1 MGVYKHDNGRWY
13 CRGQIK
19 GERYHALCPGAT
31 SESKAKSIEDGI
43 RFKIRNRQLGLVEQE
58 KMVINLKEIMNC
70 YIEYRKQRLE
80 DWANGC
86 I

>member
-1 MGVYKHDNGRWY
+1 MGVYQHDNGRWY
-13 CRGQIK
+13 CRGLIK

-43 RFKIRNRQLGLVEQE
+43 RFKIRNRQLGLIEQKAE
-58 KMVINLKEIMNC
+58 IITLGEIMNC
-70 YIEYRKQRLE
+70 YIKYRKQRLE
-80 DWANGC
+80 DWTNGC

>member
-19 GERYHALCPGAT
+19 GKRYHAPLPGAT

-43 RFKIRNRQLGLVEQE
+43 RFKIRNRQLGLIEQKAE
-58 KMVINLKEIMNC
+58 IITLEEIMNC
-70 YIEYRKQRLE
+70 YIEYRRQRLE
-80 DWANGC
+80 DLANGS

>member
-13 CRGQIK
+13 CRGRIQ
-19 GERYHALCPGAT
+19 GERYNKPCTGAT

-43 RFKIRNRQLGLVEQE
+43 RFKIRNRQLGLIEQKAE
-58 KMVINLKEIMNC
+58 IITLEEIMNC
-70 YIEYRKQRLE
+70 YIEYRRQRLE
-80 DWANGC
+80 DLANGS